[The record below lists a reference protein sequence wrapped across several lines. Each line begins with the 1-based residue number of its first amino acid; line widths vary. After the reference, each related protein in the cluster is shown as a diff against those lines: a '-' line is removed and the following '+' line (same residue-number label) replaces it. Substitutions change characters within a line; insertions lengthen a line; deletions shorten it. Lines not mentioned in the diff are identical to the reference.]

1 MVYRTLFFLFLS
13 NALCGSEV
21 SHTVKKLD
29 DKTQQISVQFTLK
42 PGEYLY
48 KESLVITANN
58 PAVTLTLPVPSVEP
72 VSFFDTT
79 SKKQRLGYKDAVTF
93 SLTAEKQ
100 GLKPLEKAELH
111 TQYLLST
118 SSEPQH
124 KSFDLSFDKAQP
136 QTAAP
141 ALSLP
146 SAPQERATTHT
157 PSCEPPQ
164 PSLIGS
170 FVQKTINAFHATV
183 AHTKLTI
190 SSLFSTTGSPLL
202 RLFAAFLLGVLLSL
216 TPCIYPMI
224 PITVGILQASGTSSA
239 FKNFLLA
246 ASYTLGISTTFAL
259 LGLVAAVG
267 SCVFGELQGSPL
279 LIVPLALLLIYF
291 GLSMFDIIHLRIPSF
306 MQPKTSKV
314 KGGSLLSAYVFGAV
328 SGTVA
333 SPCLS
338 PGLVLILNYVAH
350 RTQYVTGYL
359 EGLVLLF
366 LFGIGSSLPLLII
379 GTFSG
384 SLSVLPRAGQWMVE
398 IKKVVGIMLISMAFY
413 HLSHLE
419 RWLPWYIFVWFIV
432 FAYLALG
439 VYYFSSIKPHEK
451 KWMQRYKNGMG
462 TALIVGACILMLQGE
477 KAVYDHIHPIEHTAW
492 LHEYDKAHS
501 LALKEGKLLF
511 IDIGATYCSTCV
523 SFDKRIFTESRIE
536 KALKNF
542 VQLKINSDVD
552 TQAYEQVKA
561 IHGSHIEGFPTY
573 LVVDPQTNTV
583 LKKWSIDIDD
593 LSIEGLV
600 LALDSM
606 QKGHGAPQ
614 SPED

>member
-1 MVYRTLFFLFLS
+1 MIAFLFLLS
-13 NALCGSEV
+13 CALYGSELT
-21 SHTVKKLD
+21 HTSKKVN
-29 DKTQQISVQFTLK
+29 DKMQQISLQFTLK

-58 PAVTLTLPVPSVEP
+58 PAVRLTPALPSVQP

-79 SKKQRLGYKDAVTF
+79 SKKQRLGYKDAVAF

-100 GLKPLEKAELH
+100 GTAPLEKAQLH
-111 TQYLLST
+111 TQYRT
-118 SSEPQH
+118 NTNAGPQH
-124 KSFDLSFDKAQP
+124 ASIDLSFDQP
-136 QTAAP
+136 RPQVTSP

-146 SAPQERATTHT
+146 VSQERTTQPA

-164 PSLIGS
+164 PSLVGS
-170 FVQKTINAFHATV
+170 FVQKMTNAFHATV
-183 AHTKLTI
+183 AHTKQTL

-202 RLFAAFLLGVLLSL
+202 RFFAAFLLGVLLSL

-224 PITVGILQASGTSSA
+224 PITVGILGASGTSSA

-259 LGLVAAVG
+259 LGLVAALG
-267 SCVFGELQGSPL
+267 SCVFGELQGSPF

-291 GLSMFDIIHLRIPSF
+291 GLSMFDIIQLRIPSF
-306 MQPKTSKV
+306 LQPKTKV
-314 KGGSLLSAYVFGAV
+314 KGGSALSAYLFGAV

-350 RTQYVTGYL
+350 RTQHFTGYL
-359 EGLVLLF
+359 EGLLLLF
-366 LFGIGSSLPLLII
+366 IFGVGSSLPLLII

-384 SLSVLPRAGQWMVE
+384 SLHVLPRAGQWMVE
-398 IKKVVGIMLISMAFY
+398 IKKLVGIMLISMAFY

-419 RWLPWYIFVWFIV
+419 RWVPWYILVWFV
-432 FAYLALG
+432 VLAFLALG
-439 VYYFSSIKPHEK
+439 VYYYSSIKAHEN
-451 KWMQRYKNGMG
+451 KWMARYKNGMG
-462 TALIVGACILMLQGE
+462 TALIIGACILMLQGE
-477 KAVYDHIHPIEHTAW
+477 KAVYDHMHPIEHPAW
-492 LHEYDKAHS
+492 LHDYDKAHEQ
-501 LALKEGKLLF
+501 ALKEGKLLF

-523 SFDKRIFTESRIE
+523 SFDKRIFTETKIE
-536 KALKNF
+536 EALKSY

-552 TQAYEQVKA
+552 TKAYDQVKA
-561 IHGSHIEGFPTY
+561 PHGSYIEGFPTY
-573 LVVDPQTNTV
+573 LVVDPQTNTI

-600 LALDSM
+600 LALETIR
-606 QKGHGAPQ
+606 KK
-614 SPED
+614 E

>member
-1 MVYRTLFFLFLS
+1 M
-13 NALCGSEV
+13 
-21 SHTVKKLD
+21 
-29 DKTQQISVQFTLK
+29 LK

-58 PAVTLTLPVPSVEP
+58 PAVSLTPTIPSVQP

-100 GLKPLEKAELH
+100 GTAPLEKAQLH
-111 TQYLLST
+111 TQYRINT
-118 SSEPQH
+118 NAEPQH
-124 KSFDLSFDKAQP
+124 ASIDLSFDQP
-136 QTAAP
+136 RPQVTPP

-146 SAPQERATTHT
+146 AASQERTTQQA

-170 FVQKTINAFHATV
+170 FVQKIINAFHATV
-183 AHTKLTI
+183 AHTKQTL

-202 RLFAAFLLGVLLSL
+202 RFLAAFLLGVLLSL

-224 PITVGILQASGTSSA
+224 PITVGILGASGTSSA

-259 LGLVAAVG
+259 LGLVAALG
-267 SCVFGELQGSPL
+267 SCVFGELQGSPF

-291 GLSMFDIIHLRIPSF
+291 GLSMFDIIQLRIPSF
-306 MQPKTSKV
+306 LQPKTKV
-314 KGGSLLSAYVFGAV
+314 KGGSMFSAYLFGAV

-350 RTQYVTGYL
+350 RTQHFTGYL
-359 EGLVLLF
+359 EGLLLLF
-366 LFGIGSSLPLLII
+366 IFGVGSSLPLLII

-384 SLSVLPRAGQWMVE
+384 SLHVLPRAGQWMVE
-398 IKKVVGIMLISMAFY
+398 IKKLVGIMLISMAFY

-419 RWLPWYIFVWFIV
+419 RWIPWYILVWFV
-432 FAYLALG
+432 VLAFLVLG
-439 VYYFSSIKPHEK
+439 VYYYSSIKAHEK
-451 KWMQRYKNGMG
+451 KWMVRYKNGMG
-462 TALIVGACILMLQGE
+462 TALIIGACILMLQGE
-477 KAVYDHIHPIEHTAW
+477 KAVYDHMHPLEHTAW
-492 LHEYDKAHS
+492 LHDYDKAHS
-501 LALKEGKLLF
+501 QALKEGKLLF

-523 SFDKRIFTESRIE
+523 SFDKRIFTETKIE
-536 KALKNF
+536 EVLKNY

-552 TQAYEQVKA
+552 TKSYEQIKA
-561 IHGSHIEGFPTY
+561 LHGSYIEGFPTY
-573 LVVDPQTNTV
+573 LIVDPRTNTV

-600 LALDSM
+600 LAL
-606 QKGHGAPQ
+606 GGN
-614 SPED
+614 

>member
-1 MVYRTLFFLFLS
+1 MVYHTLFFLFLS
-13 NALCGSEV
+13 YTLYGSEV

-29 DKTQQISVQFTLK
+29 DKTQQIAVNFTLK
-42 PGEYLY
+42 PGDYLY
-48 KESLVITANN
+48 KESLVITADSL
-58 PAVTLTLPVPSVEP
+58 AVTLTSPVPSVQP
-72 VSFFDTT
+72 VSFFDTI

-93 SLTAEKQ
+93 SLTATKQ
-100 GLKPLEKAELH
+100 GTTPLEKARLH
-111 TQYLLST
+111 AQYRINT
-118 SSEPQH
+118 NAEPQH
-124 KSFDLSFDKAQP
+124 ASIDLPFDQP
-136 QTAAP
+136 KQQATPRALTLPAA
-141 ALSLP
+141 S
-146 SAPQERATTHT
+146 QERTTQPA

-183 AHTKLTI
+183 AHTKQTL

-202 RLFAAFLLGVLLSL
+202 RFFAAFLLGVLLSL

-224 PITVGILQASGTSSA
+224 PITVGILGASGTSSA

-246 ASYTLGISTTFAL
+246 AAYTLGISTTFAL
-259 LGLVAAVG
+259 LGLIAALG

-291 GLSMFDIIHLRIPSF
+291 GLSMFDIIQLRIPSF
-306 MQPKTSKV
+306 LQPKTKV
-314 KGGSLLSAYVFGAV
+314 KGGSLFSAYLFGAV

-350 RTQYVTGYL
+350 RTEHFTGYL

-366 LFGIGSSLPLLII
+366 IFGVGSSLPLLII

-384 SLSVLPRAGQWMVE
+384 SLHVLPRAGQWMVE
-398 IKKVVGIMLISMAFY
+398 IKKLVGIMLISMAFY
-413 HLSHLE
+413 HLTHLE
-419 RWLPWYIFVWFIV
+419 RWLPWHILVWFLV
-432 FAYLALG
+432 LAYLALG
-439 VYYFSSIKPHEK
+439 IYYFSSIKAHEK
-451 KWMQRYKNGMG
+451 KWMHRYKNGMG

-477 KAVYDHIHPIEHTAW
+477 KAVIDHMHPISHTAW
-492 LHEYDKAHS
+492 LHDYDKAHAQ
-501 LALKEGKLLF
+501 ALKAGKHLF

-523 SFDKRIFTESRIE
+523 SFDKRIFTKTKIE
-536 KALKNF
+536 EVLKNY

-552 TQAYEQVKA
+552 TKSYEQIKA
-561 IHGSHIEGFPTY
+561 LHGSYIEGFPTY
-573 LVVDPQTNTV
+573 LVVDPRTNTV

-593 LSIEGLV
+593 LSIEGLD
-600 LALDSM
+600 LALESM
-606 QKGHGAPQ
+606 QK
-614 SPED
+614 